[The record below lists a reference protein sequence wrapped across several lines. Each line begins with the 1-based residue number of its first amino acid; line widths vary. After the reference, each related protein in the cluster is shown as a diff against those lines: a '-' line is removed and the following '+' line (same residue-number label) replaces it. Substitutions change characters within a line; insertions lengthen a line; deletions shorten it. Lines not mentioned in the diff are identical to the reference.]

1 MEIKELKIELIKKI
15 LTIDSV
21 EIIESITS
29 FVNDEIELDS
39 GYNKNFINNE
49 DEETQKGIETILK
62 MVNEFK

>member
-39 GYNKNFINNE
+39 GYNKNFIDNE